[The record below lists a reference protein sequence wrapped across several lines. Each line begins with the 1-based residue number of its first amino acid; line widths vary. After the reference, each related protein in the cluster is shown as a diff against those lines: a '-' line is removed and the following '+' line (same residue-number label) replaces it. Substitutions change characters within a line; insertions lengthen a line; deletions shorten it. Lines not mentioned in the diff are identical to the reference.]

1 LGESFRIGQKQY
13 VPRHTFHGLICV
25 GVWQPV
31 LLPGIMNG
39 GMESGVGVRSEQMKG
54 LRYVILVLSLF
65 VFLFALRAKV
75 SQYPQS
81 GTVHPE
87 ASKLWLNGQKM
98 ELGTS
103 VESSQNILLGMLAV
117 ILLFSSPPVRGSRA
131 TEFSSDVVVHPSTDL
146 FQLHRFL
153 RPPPAR

>member
-1 LGESFRIGQKQY
+1 
-13 VPRHTFHGLICV
+13 
-25 GVWQPV
+25 
-31 LLPGIMNG
+31 
-39 GMESGVGVRSEQMKG
+39 MKG

-98 ELGTS
+98 ELGAC

-117 ILLFSSPPVRGSRA
+117 ILLFALPPVRRARA
-131 TEFSSDVVVHPSTDL
+131 TDVSCDVVAHSSTDP

>member
-1 LGESFRIGQKQY
+1 MVLQ
-13 VPRHTFHGLICV
+13 PLCV

-31 LLPGIMNG
+31 LLPGIMRG
-39 GMESGVGVRSEQMKG
+39 VMESAAGVRSEPMKG
-54 LRYVILVLSLF
+54 PKYVILALSLF

-81 GTVHPE
+81 GTVQPG

-98 ELGTS
+98 ELDTS

-117 ILLFSSPPVRGSRA
+117 ILLFALPPVRSSR
-131 TEFSSDVVVHPSTDL
+131 TTDVSSDVVVHPSTDP

-153 RPPPAR
+153 RPPPTR